1 MNKAGEAI
9 VRLLLSLLFVI
20 FVALVVSLILL
31 LQTKRSHSQD
41 VDTNAD
47 EENDADDE
55 GITLSEQVLQMPSL
69 DQLIFVQVVREVLH
83 SNRTPISRI
92 YDSFTK

>member
-83 SNRTPISRI
+83 SN
-92 YDSFTK
+92 

>member
-69 DQLIFVQVVREVLH
+69 DQLIFVQVVREL
-83 SNRTPISRI
+83 NRTPNFS
-92 YDSFTK
+92 DL

>member
-47 EENDADDE
+47 AENDADDE

-83 SNRTPISRI
+83 SNRTPNFS
-92 YDSFTK
+92 DL